1 MTLPCY
7 VKLYITRE
15 SQWEADVRNVLH
27 HQTYDYQHS
36 RCRSLEALRLQ
47 QLDKPPQCFSGSWL
61 SHQWMNITSPQ
72 SDLGV
77 SVSNETHFSSQRDKA
92 LKCECH
98 LQSKGGTRN
107 RAICRYS
114 FVRYERYS
122 LTATITF
129 RCHLLVFCENILKI
143 PRPSN
148 KVLVCEAI
156 YANSVSS
163 IYKRNPQPKSTKEKV
178 PQIFRFAGL

>member
-1 MTLPCY
+1 M
-7 VKLYITRE
+7 LY
-15 SQWEADVRNVLH
+15 H
-27 HQTYDYQHS
+27 PTYDYQHS

-47 QLDKPPQCFSGSWL
+47 QLGKPPQCFSGSWL

-72 SDLGV
+72 RDLEV

-114 FVRYERYS
+114 FVRYKRYS
-122 LTATITF
+122 LTATINQQLSRKKIFLKHCCIFLIIADHKKLFLTWSEIIRNKPGIIKKNIF
-129 RCHLLVFCENILKI
+129 LKNSCILLDIPDHTKKHKNYWLKNII
-143 PRPSN
+143 
-148 KVLVCEAI
+148 V
-156 YANSVSS
+156 
-163 IYKRNPQPKSTKEKV
+163 
-178 PQIFRFAGL
+178 

>member
-1 MTLPCY
+1 
-7 VKLYITRE
+7 
-15 SQWEADVRNVLH
+15 
-27 HQTYDYQHS
+27 
-36 RCRSLEALRLQ
+36 
-47 QLDKPPQCFSGSWL
+47 
-61 SHQWMNITSPQ
+61 MNITSPQ

-122 LTATITF
+122 LTATI
-129 RCHLLVFCENILKI
+129 II
-143 PRPSN
+143 S
-148 KVLVCEAI
+148 KVLDKFNNNISFCFNLVGSLSLEI
-156 YANSVSS
+156 YLIHVLLMNYWKKYLFDWTISYTTMSF
-163 IYKRNPQPKSTKEKV
+163 
-178 PQIFRFAGL
+178 IFFFILVLLCSYLLSFIMKPISKYIKKYAQ